1 MKITKMNKTCPDCGK
16 NLTEQRWERGADGK
30 KFHAYRHE
38 VKGDC
43 KFIEWINDE
52 PIKPYIQKPTQQDAS
67 QIVAMRE
74 LYLLVKAAYI
84 ILMGKQTVPPEEA
97 LKWLEDKIV
106 ELKEKK

>member
-1 MKITKMNKTCPDCGK
+1 MNNFCQIHNCELEYKEWRDKNDKDRKAWKCPQSKIGSKCTIVWVDSPKEKIYSP
-16 NLTEQRWERGADGK
+16 
-30 KFHAYRHE
+30 
-38 VKGDC
+38 
-43 KFIEWINDE
+43 
-52 PIKPYIQKPTQQDAS
+52 KPTQETAS